1 MEQVDRPETVYSFPT
16 TRFVADFVG
25 HADFVPGE
33 VGDGQVRTGL
43 GAFPY
48 QTELPAGTPVE
59 VMVRPDNLLLSP
71 DPEGS
76 ATVVERRFLGAFNQ
90 YALRLSSG
98 DFLHANAPSTMVYA
112 EGTRLRAE
120 LRVAC
125 LTVFPASSRK
135 AVFDHPAPA
144 G

>member
-1 MEQVDRPETVYSFPT
+1 VYSFPT

-25 HADFVPGE
+25 HADFVSGA

-71 DPEGS
+71 DPEGNT
-76 ATVVERRFLGAFNQ
+76 TVVERRFLGAFNQ

-98 DFLHANAPSTMVYA
+98 GFIHANAPSAVVYA
-112 EGTRLRAE
+112 EGDRLRVE

-125 LTVFPASSRK
+125 LTVFPANDK
-135 AVFDHPAPA
+135 AVTFDPRPPTA
-144 G
+144 